1 MKTLV
6 AIPALDM
13 VKTDFMTCLLAMK
26 GVKSIWVEVGSLVHM
41 ARNNLVLKAIDGGY
55 DYICFI
61 DSDMVFGPDL
71 LQRLEADAE
80 KGYDFVTALNFRR
93 ALPTSPVIG
102 KKMTWQKN
110 PDGSVTHEV
119 VEYSDYP
126 RDKLFEIEACG
137 MAACIIKVEALERI
151 VNEMKCA
158 PFEPLQ
164 QIGEDYSC
172 CWRLRQLGVKLY
184 CDSSIKT
191 GHIGSYTI
199 TEQTY
204 LLHRQK
210 EAEVKLP

>member
-13 VKTDFMTCLLAMK
+13 VKTDFMTCLLALK

-41 ARNNLVLKAIDGGY
+41 ARNSLVLKAIDGGF

-102 KKMTWQKN
+102 KKLTWQKN
-110 PDGSVTHEV
+110 PDGTVTHEIE
-119 VEYSDYP
+119 EYEDYP
-126 RDKLFEIEACG
+126 QNQLFEIQACG
-137 MAACIIKVEALERI
+137 MAACIIKVEVLERI
-151 VNEMKCA
+151 VNEMNCA
-158 PFEPLQ
+158 PFEQLQ

-172 CWRLRQLGVKLY
+172 CWRLQQLGVKMY

-191 GHIGSYTI
+191 GHITNYTI

-204 LLHRQK
+204 LLHKQK
-210 EAEVKLP
+210 QAEVKLP